1 MARLPAC
8 RSVDSVPRPVVSSAK
23 EDIARTVASQ
33 TAPGGGFV
41 RDPQVLAGRR
51 GGLTVGPVIQ
61 GPGLYAGAG
70 FGLQGR

>member
-1 MARLPAC
+1 M
-8 RSVDSVPRPVVSSAK
+8 PRPVVNSAQ
-23 EDIARTVASQ
+23 EDISRTLASQ

-51 GGLTVGPVIQ
+51 GGITVGPVVQ

-70 FGLQGR
+70 FGMQGK